1 MSGSSPNP
9 CSSSVSLELYV
20 QLLSL
25 TEMVLGFW
33 ASSLVLQCLP
43 GPGRGRG
50 GRVELA
56 GGWGWWWHGWG
67 LEGWL
72 LKAESHSRDFSNYFT
87 GAISSPQILVAL
99 RHLHFKNIVHCDL
112 KPENVLLSSADP
124 FPQVR
129 NVPSL
134 FGEVHLT
141 LTVGGDCVNQ
151 DN

>member
-1 MSGSSPNP
+1 MSKGVRIFPNP
-9 CSSSVSLELYV
+9 LLQFSLPRIMCPTSIFDWNGSGV
-20 QLLSL
+20 LSFL
-25 TEMVLGFW
+25 FGTPMP
-33 ASSLVLQCLP
+33 SLVW
-43 GPGRGRG
+43 G
-50 GRVELA
+50 GGGGVA
-56 GGWGWWWHGWG
+56 GGWWWHGWG
-67 LEGWL
+67 LEDWL
-72 LKAESHSRDFSNYFT
+72 LKAESHSRDSSNFFT

-141 LTVGGDCVNQ
+141 LTVGRDCVNQ

>member
-1 MSGSSPNP
+1 MGGGDGMDGVWRAGCGRQN
-9 CSSSVSLELYV
+9 
-20 QLLSL
+20 L
-25 TEMVLGFW
+25 T
-33 ASSLVLQCLP
+33 
-43 GPGRGRG
+43 
-50 GRVELA
+50 A
-56 GGWGWWWHGWG
+56 GTF
-67 LEGWL
+67 LT
-72 LKAESHSRDFSNYFT
+72 FT